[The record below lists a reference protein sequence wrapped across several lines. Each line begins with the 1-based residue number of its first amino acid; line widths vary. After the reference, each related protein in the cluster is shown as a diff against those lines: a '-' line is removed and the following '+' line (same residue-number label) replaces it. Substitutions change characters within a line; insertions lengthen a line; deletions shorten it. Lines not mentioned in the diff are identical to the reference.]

1 MDKNSITGFVL
12 IALIL
17 IGYTYFTAPNEA
29 EKEAIKRQRDSL
41 ALVEKQKQI
50 EAETQ
55 SLQENQT
62 ISEPSNETASF
73 VEEIAS
79 LPDSV
84 KNQKLFDA
92 YGEFADAAAGE
103 PGYIEIE
110 NEVLRLKISKKGG
123 RPAEVELKNYHTYS
137 GEKLLLLDEDS
148 SKFNFNFF
156 YRNRLINTDE
166 LFFEPSQTELSVNG
180 ENQGSLSMKL
190 YADSP
195 NKYIEFIYG
204 LKGSDYLVDFDVRV
218 VGLEEM
224 LVKNNQEMA
233 FQWNLK
239 APSKEKGKEPQ
250 FAATTVFYKYKDSEV
265 DYISEGSDDRQELE
279 ASTKWVS
286 FKQQFFSA
294 TVIADNQF
302 DKVNGIM
309 ETKKLESSKKYT
321 KYLATDLTLV
331 FDRTQDPTFGMQFF
345 FGPNSYEILK
355 SYELG
360 LEEQIDLGW
369 GIIGWVNE
377 YLIIKVFN
385 FLDGFNLN
393 YGLIILL
400 LTVFIKM
407 ILSPLT
413 FKNYMSSAK
422 QRVLKPEMD
431 ALNEKYKDADAM
443 KKQQATMNL
452 YRQAGVN
459 PMAGCI
465 PMVLQFPILIAM
477 YRFFPASIELRQE
490 SFLWADDLSSYDSI
504 LDLGFNI
511 PFYGDHVS
519 LFTLL
524 MAASTFLYTK
534 FNQSATMASGP
545 QAQQMKII
553 MYMMPIFFL
562 GFFNNFSA
570 GLSYYY
576 FLANVTSM
584 IQQWAI
590 KKFFIDEE
598 KIHAQI
604 QQNKKNPKKA
614 KKSKF
619 QQRLEDMAKQRGYNP
634 PKK

>member
-17 IGYTYFTAPNEA
+17 IGYTYFTAPTEA

-477 YRFFPASIELRQE
+477 YRFFPSSIELRQE